1 MKQFIDYRGHHW
13 KGTVIYNAIKVNGTA
28 RFKDVN
34 NCLNT
39 KIYSY
44 IETFVG
50 QNSNAYLNVV
60 QHQSRLEICGSLKQ
74 LFSFIGV

>member
-1 MKQFIDYRGHHW
+1 MEQFNDYRGRHW

-34 NCLNT
+34 NGLNT

-44 IETFVG
+44 LETFVG
-50 QNSNAYLNVV
+50 QSSNAYLNAVHFFNTRV
-60 QHQSRLEICGSLKQ
+60 D
-74 LFSFIGV
+74 